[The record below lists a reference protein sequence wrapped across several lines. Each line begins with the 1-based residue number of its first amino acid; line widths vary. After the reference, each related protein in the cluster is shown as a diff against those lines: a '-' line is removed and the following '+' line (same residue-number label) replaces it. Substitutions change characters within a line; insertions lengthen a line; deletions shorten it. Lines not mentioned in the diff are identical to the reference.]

1 MDLGILRVPVF
12 RKADLALDRLLDEAS
27 DWTGANITE
36 WASNEGAT
44 CYPFGVLRKNGLI
57 EIDAGNHWAIE
68 AADELNVNSLNNI
81 DKLNKYFTDRYH
93 TMAVHAFKT
102 LQSEVVKRYDKVN
115 ALLVQ
120 SQARVFRFMQE
131 FVDPNRKVDI
141 RNDFVTQGDGFLLG
155 GIQEVDLYG
164 DKEPIETC
172 IVLIACDDYEGVHC

>member
-1 MDLGILRVPVF
+1 MNLGILRVPVV
-12 RKADLALDRLLDEAS
+12 RKADLELERVLDEAS
-27 DWTGANITE
+27 DWTGSNISE

-57 EIDAGNHWAIE
+57 EIDAGNHWATE
-68 AADELNVNSLNNI
+68 AADELNVSILNSI

-120 SQARVFRFMQE
+120 SQSRVFRFMQE
-131 FVDPNRKVDI
+131 FVDPMRKVDVM
-141 RNDFVTQGDGFLLG
+141 NDFVTQGDGFLLG
-155 GIQEVDLYG
+155 GIQEVELYG
-164 DKEPIETC
+164 EKKPIETC
-172 IVLIACDDYEGVHC
+172 IVLIACEDYEGVHC